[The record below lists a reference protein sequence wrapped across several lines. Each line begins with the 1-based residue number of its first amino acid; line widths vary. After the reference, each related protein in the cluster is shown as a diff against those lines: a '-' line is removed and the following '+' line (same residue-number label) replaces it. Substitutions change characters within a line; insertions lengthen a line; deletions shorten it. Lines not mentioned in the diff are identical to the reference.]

1 MAKNRSFTGG
11 RHSVGTPTLNKN
23 SYYQLIR
30 GIRKEREKRA
40 EIVHKGIEDSVPAD
54 RLATGSD
61 LGKETHAEA

>member
-1 MAKNRSFTGG
+1 MAKNKSFTGG

-30 GIRKEREKRA
+30 GIKKEREKRA
-40 EIVHKGIEDSVPAD
+40 EIVHKGTEEAVPAD

-61 LGKETHAEA
+61 LGKKAHSEA